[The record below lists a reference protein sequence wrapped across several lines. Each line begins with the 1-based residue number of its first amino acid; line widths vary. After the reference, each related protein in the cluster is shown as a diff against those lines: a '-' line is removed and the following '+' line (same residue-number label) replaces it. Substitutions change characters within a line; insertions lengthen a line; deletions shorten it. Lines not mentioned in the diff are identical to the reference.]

1 MVKRIRVDSLAEI
14 RRKEQELK
22 EKDETIQQIEAE
34 ITNLQLALCDL
45 FERQPIEN

>member
-14 RRKEQELK
+14 RRKEQELREK
-22 EKDETIQQIEAE
+22 EETIQQMEAE